1 MATATAALILIMI
14 IAPIVY
20 GLERNER
27 RQAGPR
33 SRLTGSGSTQDRD
46 LERTWHDISASRRV

>member
-1 MATATAALILIMI
+1 MATAAFIIIGI

-33 SRLTGSGSTQDRD
+33 PHLSGSAGTQDRD
-46 LERTWHDISASRRV
+46 LERTWHDISASRQV

>member
-1 MATATAALILIMI
+1 MATAALIIIGI

-33 SRLTGSGSTQDRD
+33 PQLSGSEATQDRD
-46 LERTWHDISASRRV
+46 LERTWHDISGARQV

>member
-1 MATATAALILIMI
+1 MATAAFIIIGI

-33 SRLTGSGSTQDRD
+33 PQLSGSGATQDRD

>member
-1 MATATAALILIMI
+1 MATAAFIIIGI

-27 RQAGPR
+27 RQAGPHAH
-33 SRLTGSGSTQDRD
+33 LSGSAGTQDRD

>member
-1 MATATAALILIMI
+1 MATAAFFIMI

-33 SRLTGSGSTQDRD
+33 PQLTGSADAQDRD
-46 LERTWHDISASRRV
+46 LERTWHDVSASRQV